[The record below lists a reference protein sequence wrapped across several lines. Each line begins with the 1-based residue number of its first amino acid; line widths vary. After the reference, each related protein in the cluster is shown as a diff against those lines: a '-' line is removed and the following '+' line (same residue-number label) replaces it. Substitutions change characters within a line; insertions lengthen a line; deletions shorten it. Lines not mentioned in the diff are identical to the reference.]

1 MRSKQAIYLANR
13 RAKYAWAV
21 YDGLGAV
28 HRVYG
33 DDRAAVLY
41 CLDNDGYTYGRVLR
55 GTHEPAP
62 TRSYRKQV
70 K

>member
-1 MRSKQAIYLANR
+1 MSER

-21 YDGLGAV
+21 YDSLGAL
-28 HRVYG
+28 HKVYM
-33 DDRAAVLY
+33 DDRAAALY

-62 TRSYRKQV
+62 PRLYRRKAT
-70 K
+70 